1 MCSSYV
7 YLLCV
12 ENLATVY
19 KSESDVSHDVAI
31 VLQIDRR
38 PQRNSVRTEH
48 TIQAMLFKKEDL

>member
-1 MCSSYV
+1 MCSYV

-12 ENLATVY
+12 ENLATVD
-19 KSESDVSHDVAI
+19 KSESDVSRDVAI

-48 TIQAMLFKKEDL
+48 TIQAMLSKKEDL

>member
-1 MCSSYV
+1 MCSYV

-12 ENLATVY
+12 EDLATVDE
-19 KSESDVSHDVAI
+19 SESDVSRDVAI

-48 TIQAMLFKKEDL
+48 TIHAIAFNIEDL